1 MFSSLDVASRSI
13 QKMCQPS
20 EESNPIKEPISTLN
34 EVMKQCGFTFYVNKQ
49 RTRKHATPLG
59 ENEKKSL
66 KPAYYEFHSA
76 TFQRNKVRAMQGW

>member
-1 MFSSLDVASRSI
+1 MRRRST
-13 QKMCQPS
+13 
-20 EESNPIKEPISTLN
+20 PIKEPISTLN

-66 KPAYYEFHSA
+66 KPAYYEFHPA